1 MRAWIRN
8 YRKDGQWE
16 SNDLIEF
23 DNESELQDFI
33 AINDGIRE
41 ELNPE
46 EKGILRLFSLDK
58 NQELAIFRE

>member
-8 YRKDGQWE
+8 YRKDGQWK

-33 AINDGIRE
+33 AINDGIQK

-46 EKGILRLFSLDK
+46 EKGILRLFSLDG
-58 NQELAIFRE
+58 NRELAIL